1 MKIIYFLLAATH
13 LITAQ
18 SSDKCLDCH
27 SDKTLTYQK
36 NTNTVSLFVDHDSFS
51 GSVHADLEC
60 VDCHADFDPEN
71 IPHKSGENISRVD
84 CSDCHDTNEFS
95 ESIHGI
101 SEVQCFECHSKHEIQ
116 EASTLKKMG
125 PNLCLTCHVQSSVK
139 SYTQSIHFEKF
150 KEGNESLSCEGCH
163 GGSAHKIK
171 TANLSEKELHIV
183 CAQCH
188 NQIVDIY
195 EKSLHGVALAKGK
208 NLAPNCISCHNQHN
222 ILSSKNP
229 KSKTYK
235 MNVPQLCGNCHKDG
249 TKVSEIKDINQR
261 HVLENYSESI
271 HGDGLF
277 KRGLIVTAVCN
288 DCHTSHNIL

>member
-1 MKIIYFLLAATH
+1 
-13 LITAQ
+13 
-18 SSDKCLDCH
+18 
-27 SDKTLTYQK
+27 
-36 NTNTVSLFVDHDSFS
+36 
-51 GSVHADLEC
+51 
-60 VDCHADFDPEN
+60 
-71 IPHKSGENISRVD
+71 
-84 CSDCHDTNEFS
+84 
-95 ESIHGI
+95 
-101 SEVQCFECHSKHEIQ
+101 
-116 EASTLKKMG
+116 MG
-125 PNLCLTCHVQSSVK
+125 PNLCLTCHTQSSVK
-139 SYTQSIHFEKF
+139 SYTQSIHFEKY

-171 TANLSEKELHIV
+171 TADLSEKELHNV

-188 NQIVDIY
+188 NQVVDIY
-195 EKSLHGVALAKGK
+195 EKSLHGIALAKGK
-208 NLAPNCISCHNQHN
+208 NLAPNCITCHNQHN
-222 ILSSKNP
+222 ILSSENP

-288 DCHTSHNIL
+288 DCHTSHNILPHQDPNSSINRNNIASTCSQCHAQIEAVHVKVIEGKLWEQEPHKIPACIDCHQPHIIRRVVYEEKYTDNYCMTCHLNENLTKTVNGKKISLLLIMRLLKVLHIKITLV